1 MRNDLDISIVRQA
14 LIAVNRETNQTEST
28 KEQPALLV
36 HLPRSP
42 LPIKY
47 ISKLFMDGINGEET
61 TKMYNSQIEQF
72 GTHIETTLIQKH
84 SENMSFIWNQY
95 LNSDGYMASC
105 RRAVTQL
112 ENEMAVRRSI
122 MNVTSSTSS
131 LSSTSSTNH
140 TTPSPTV
147 YKKVLLLLRNLDQN
161 NAWPKTSTNRSKV
174 IESNELVENGGNGGS
189 FSMGYQCINQN
200 IQTCSSNSIFPE
212 LWHEIKLLEK
222 YLFPKKKSS
231 STVAIN
237 KHATFLPHTDSGA
250 GAGQGISLIVGLGDY
265 VGGQTVVEG
274 TVHDI
279 RYTPLGK
286 VKLVLEII
294 YRITFF
300 AFFFY

>member
-1 MRNDLDISIVRQA
+1 M
-14 LIAVNRETNQTEST
+14 
-28 KEQPALLV
+28 
-36 HLPRSP
+36 
-42 LPIKY
+42 
-47 ISKLFMDGINGEET
+47 
-61 TKMYNSQIEQF
+61 
-72 GTHIETTLIQKH
+72 
-84 SENMSFIWNQY
+84 
-95 LNSDGYMASC
+95 
-105 RRAVTQL
+105 
-112 ENEMAVRRSI
+112 
-122 MNVTSSTSS
+122 
-131 LSSTSSTNH
+131 
-140 TTPSPTV
+140 
-147 YKKVLLLLRNLDQN
+147 
-161 NAWPKTSTNRSKV
+161 
-174 IESNELVENGGNGGS
+174 
-189 FSMGYQCINQN
+189 
-200 IQTCSSNSIFPE
+200 
-212 LWHEIKLLEK
+212 LLEK

>member
-1 MRNDLDISIVRQA
+1 ATSATSATSTLFIRLKIVISKLPTDDGLIERIIGTTIAIMRNDLDISIVRQA

-131 LSSTSSTNH
+131 LSSTLNQTTSS
-140 TTPSPTV
+140 
-147 YKKVLLLLRNLDQN
+147 
-161 NAWPKTSTNRSKV
+161 
-174 IESNELVENGGNGGS
+174 
-189 FSMGYQCINQN
+189 
-200 IQTCSSNSIFPE
+200 
-212 LWHEIKLLEK
+212 
-222 YLFPKKKSS
+222 
-231 STVAIN
+231 
-237 KHATFLPHTDSGA
+237 
-250 GAGQGISLIVGLGDY
+250 
-265 VGGQTVVEG
+265 
-274 TVHDI
+274 
-279 RYTPLGK
+279 
-286 VKLVLEII
+286 
-294 YRITFF
+294 
-300 AFFFY
+300 

>member
-1 MRNDLDISIVRQA
+1 
-14 LIAVNRETNQTEST
+14 
-28 KEQPALLV
+28 
-36 HLPRSP
+36 
-42 LPIKY
+42 
-47 ISKLFMDGINGEET
+47 
-61 TKMYNSQIEQF
+61 MYNSQIEQF